1 MNGSEEPPNI
11 LFFSYPSQFE
21 DYSPVGSLE
30 SGIATA
36 SVDNLSHVCIL
47 RFHLHEV
54 TGFRHRRVGCLRPAS
69 PAAATY
75 MLRHAMLA

>member
-1 MNGSEEPPNI
+1 MNGSEELPNTL
-11 LFFSYPSQFE
+11 LFPYPSQFQ
-21 DYSPVGSLE
+21 DHAPVASLE

-36 SVDNLSHVCIL
+36 SIDNMSHVCIL

-54 TGFRHRRVGCLRPAS
+54 TGFRHRRVGCLRSAS
-69 PAAATY
+69 STAATS